1 MANTY
6 QIFLISDSTG
16 ETLDRIFLSLKA
28 QFKNIDYKVNS
39 YSFTRTE
46 NQIHKILD
54 LATKEKNSIILYTI
68 VDNNL
73 AKFLA
78 KTCDKKKIPCFGVLG
93 SLILNFSKL
102 FNQKA
107 SHEPSGQHVLNDE
120 YYNRIEAI
128 QFTMNHDD
136 GNLLNDVEKSD
147 IILLGVSRTSKT
159 PTSIYLANK
168 GFKTAN
174 IPLVNKNSI
183 PKNLK
188 ENPQNFCIIGLTTE
202 AERLAEVRKNRI
214 SSLKDKKNQDYTN
227 LDKIKKEVEEAKNT
241 FKKYKWP
248 TIDVTRKSV
257 EETAASIIK
266 IYEIFSNKKNG

>member
-1 MANTY
+1 MSNTY

-28 QFKNIDYKVNS
+28 QFKNIDYRVNS

-46 NQIHKILD
+46 NQISKILEIAD
-54 LATKEKNSIILYTI
+54 KEQNPVILYTI

-73 AKFLA
+73 AKSLSNL
-78 KTCDKKKIPCFGVLG
+78 CNKKKIPCFGVLG
-93 SLILNFSKL
+93 SLILSFSKL

-107 SHEPSGQHVLNDE
+107 SHEPSGQHVLNEE
-120 YYNRIEAI
+120 YYDRIEAI
-128 QFTMNHDD
+128 QYTMNHDD
-136 GNLLNDVEKSD
+136 GNLLVDIEKSD

-168 GFKTAN
+168 GYKTAN
-174 IPLVNKNSI
+174 IPLINQNSI
-183 PKNLK
+183 PKSLK
-188 ENPQNFCIIGLTTE
+188 KNPQNFCIVGLTTE
-202 AERLAEVRKNRI
+202 AERLVDIRKNRI
-214 SSLKDKKNQDYTN
+214 NSLKKTKNQDYTN
-227 LDKIKKEVEEAKNT
+227 LDKIKKEVEDAKNT
-241 FKKYKWP
+241 FRRYKWP

>member
-1 MANTY
+1 MSNTY
-6 QIFLISDSTG
+6 QIYLISDSTG
-16 ETLDRIFLSLKA
+16 ETLDRIFTAIKA
-28 QFKNIDYKVNS
+28 QFKNIDYKIHT

-46 NQIHKILD
+46 NQILKILED
-54 LATKEKNSIILYTI
+54 AEKNKDSIILYTI

-78 KTCDKKKIPCFGVLG
+78 NTCDKKKIPCFGVLG

-107 SHEPSGQHVLNDE
+107 SHEPSGQHALNDE
-120 YYNRIEAI
+120 YYDRIEAI

-202 AERLAEVRKNRI
+202 AERLADVRKNRI
-214 SSLKDKKNQDYTN
+214 NSLKDKKNQDYTN

>member
-1 MANTY
+1 MINTY

-46 NQIHKILD
+46 NQISKIID
-54 LATKEKNSIILYTI
+54 LAEKEKNSIILYTI

-73 AKFLA
+73 AKTLA
-78 KTCDKKKIPCFGVLG
+78 NACNKKKIPCFGILG
-93 SLILNFSKL
+93 SLILSFSKL
-102 FNQKA
+102 FNQRA
-107 SHEPSGQHVLNDE
+107 SHEPSGQHVLNEE

-128 QFTMNHDD
+128 QYTMNHDD
-136 GNLLNDVEKSD
+136 GNLLVDVEKSD

-168 GFKTAN
+168 GYKTAN
-174 IPLVNKNSI
+174 IPLVNQNSI

-188 ENPQNFCIIGLTTE
+188 KHPQDFCIVGLTTE
-202 AERLAEVRKNRI
+202 AERLVDIRKNRLN
-214 SSLKDKKNQDYTN
+214 SLKDRKNQDYTN
-227 LDKIKKEVEEAKNT
+227 LEKIKKEIEDAKNT
-241 FKKYKWP
+241 FRKYRWP

-266 IYEIFSNKKNG
+266 IYEIFSNKKHG

>member
-54 LATKEKNSIILYTI
+54 LAIREKNSIILYTI

-78 KTCDKKKIPCFGVLG
+78 NTCDKKKIPCFGVLG

-202 AERLAEVRKNRI
+202 AERLADVRKNRI
-214 SSLKDKKNQDYTN
+214 NSLNDKKNQDYTN

>member
-1 MANTY
+1 MKNLY
-6 QIFLISDSTG
+6 QIYLISDSTG
-16 ETLDRIFLSLKA
+16 ETLDRIFLALKA
-28 QFKNIDYKVNS
+28 QFPNFEYETNHF
-39 YSFTRTE
+39 SFTRTE
-46 NQIHKILD
+46 SQTLSILKQ
-54 LATKEKNSIILYTI
+54 AKKEKNSIILYTI
-68 VDNNL
+68 VNSKL
-73 AKFLA
+73 AKYLTEKA
-78 KTCDKKKIPCFGVLG
+78 YERNIPCFGVLG
-93 SLILNFSKL
+93 DLILNFSKVL
-102 FNQKA
+102 NQKA
-107 SHEPSGQHVLNDE
+107 SHLPSGQHILNEE
-120 YYNRIEAI
+120 YYDRIEAI

-136 GNLLNDVEKSD
+136 GNQTDDIEKSD

-202 AERLAEVRKNRI
+202 AERLADVRKNRI
-214 SSLKDKKNQDYTN
+214 NSLKDKKNQDYTN